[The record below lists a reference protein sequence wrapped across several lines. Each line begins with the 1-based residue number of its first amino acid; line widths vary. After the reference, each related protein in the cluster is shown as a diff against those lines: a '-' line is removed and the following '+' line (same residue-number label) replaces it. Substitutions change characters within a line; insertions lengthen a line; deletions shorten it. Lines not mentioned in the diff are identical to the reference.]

1 MERELGKG
9 RRKLVDGSGSELIAV
24 APAQVRLIADNDD
37 ITVSLTLINIF
48 FLYLLMNMYNMF
60 NDLSPFSLSINFYD
74 YLSFLPFVVTV

>member
-48 FLYLLMNMYNMF
+48 YL
-60 NDLSPFSLSINFYD
+60 
-74 YLSFLPFVVTV
+74 